1 LLKPEPNYYFKSMY
15 EAIINM
21 KRKPAWD
28 LYRDGISYS
37 LMCRYRNCR
46 ERFRLSTVEGLRPS
60 ERKAA
65 LDFGTV
71 FHKALELTAQGM
83 TSSQVITALLKLYK
97 KSSIDQMLIR
107 QACVL
112 VPHYNAYY
120 AKDKHN
126 YIAQEEVFN
135 IPYKSVTTGKI
146 VRLRGRRDEVY
157 EHNGRIWL
165 QENKTKTTID
175 DNKIMQTLP
184 HDLQTM
190 LYIYSMTHDYKGR
203 KIGGVLYNVIRRP
216 ALKQGSKETE
226 LAFIQRLSKHISE
239 DPSHYFKRYEVELV
253 PSDISKFFNS
263 TLVPLIENIVVWWES
278 IKSNPFNP
286 WVDEQGK
293 PNPHHFQTPFGI
305 FDPMTIG
312 VGDYFDYVTS
322 GSLIGLER
330 VTTAFPELEGEQGTE
345 SLKKTS
351 KKTAKK

>member
-1 LLKPEPNYYFKSMY
+1 
-15 EAIINM
+15 M

-37 LMCRYRNCR
+37 LMCKYRNCR
-46 ERFRLSTVEGLRPS
+46 ERFRLSTVEGLRPK

-65 LDFGTV
+65 LDFGTI
-71 FHKALELTAQGM
+71 FHKALEYTAQGL
-83 TSSQVITALLKLYK
+83 TSSQVISAVMKLYK
-97 KSSIDQMLIR
+97 DSSFDPMLVR
-107 QACVL
+107 QACTL

-120 AKDKHN
+120 SSDKHN
-126 YIAQEEVFN
+126 YVAQEEVFDV
-135 IPYKSVTTGKI
+135 PYKSVTTGKI

-157 EHNGRIWL
+157 EFNGKLWL

-175 DNKIMQTLP
+175 DTKIMLTLP

-190 LYIYSMTHDYKGR
+190 LYIYSMTHDYKDR

-216 ALKQGSKETE
+216 KLEQGSKETE
-226 LAFIQRLSKHISE
+226 LGFLQRLNQHIAK

-253 PSDISKFFNS
+253 PSDISKFYN
-263 TLVPLIENIVVWWES
+263 TVLVPLVENIVVWWES
-278 IKSNPFNP
+278 IKSDPFNP

-293 PNPHHFQTPFGI
+293 PNPHHYQTPFGI

-322 GSLIGLER
+322 GLLIGLER
-330 VTTAFPELEGEQGTE
+330 VSTAFPELEGEQGTQT
-345 SLKKTS
+345 LKKTVEKTS
-351 KKTAKK
+351 KKSAKK